1 MLRLGSRRDRPREGN
16 EPIEKPIRL
25 HDKSPLVAT
34 LKPREVTALP
44 AAQTPQSATTDSA
57 RFSRHPDLTS
67 GSNKCRNRGLDS
79 GLLSSR
85 TRSEEHTSELHSLM
99 RISYAVFCLKKK
111 KHNTNKN
118 TTQIFMI
125 ESATIHPR
133 IIQNIVTNIQYT
145 HNTESTELMLEIHI
159 NHLI

>member
-85 TRSEEHTSELHSLM
+85 THNSAGLHRYLWIPRQGKFPDTSRSEEHTSELQSLM
-99 RISYAVFCLKKK
+99 
-111 KHNTNKN
+111 
-118 TTQIFMI
+118 
-125 ESATIHPR
+125 
-133 IIQNIVTNIQYT
+133 
-145 HNTESTELMLEIHI
+145 
-159 NHLI
+159 